1 MPGLSGLLAF
11 RTSGLR
17 LHKRPMLLDWL
28 KLVRA
33 TGLVTILT
41 NITTVVVM
49 GVYANEGLNP
59 KWLLDRLRQEGL
71 AHIAWM
77 MTASCLLYMAGMLW
91 NDLADVGRDRVLHP
105 RRPLPSGRINL
116 GTAYLVGV
124 LLAVGSLVSAAM
136 VDVHAFHGAG
146 VVLSLIMLYNLVTK
160 DIPWI
165 GSLTMAAVRFAHAIF
180 ALSMLGSDYLGWA
193 VVGGEGTR
201 DTSLI
206 IYPIIL
212 GCYIFGVTLVSEL
225 ESRPGRRIE
234 LLVGGACMFGAVC
247 AGGWLLATARW
258 ITLLSYGDSALYVVG
273 IGLSA
278 VMGAVLF
285 AVLLWRIWWPWLAAL
300 RSGRSEQVGPVVGAA
315 LGGIIFLDALIATS
329 AHPLGGLAIL
339 CLLPVFL
346 LGKRVVRMD

>member
-1 MPGLSGLLAF
+1 
-11 RTSGLR
+11 
-17 LHKRPMLLDWL
+17 MLLDWL

-41 NITTVVVM
+41 NIIAAVVTA
-49 GVYANEGLNP
+49 VYGSEGLDP
-59 KWLLDRLRQEGL
+59 GWLMKRLYQGGFP
-71 AHIAWM
+71 HIAWLVS
-77 MTASCLLYMAGMLW
+77 ASCLLYMAGMLW

-124 LLAVGSLVSAAM
+124 LLAVGALVSAAM
-136 VDVHAFHGAG
+136 VDVHAFHAAG

-160 DIPWI
+160 DIPWL
-165 GSLTMAAVRFAHAIF
+165 GSLTMAAVRMSHAVF
-180 ALSMLGSDYLGWA
+180 ALLLLGTDYLKVA
-193 VVGGEGTR
+193 VVGHSAPGHGT
-201 DTSLI
+201 LLA
-206 IYPIIL
+206 YPLIL

-234 LLVGGACMFGAVC
+234 LLIGGACLFGSVV
-247 AGGWLLATARW
+247 AGGWLLASAHW
-258 ITLLSYGDSALYVVG
+258 ITHLSQGDSTLHVVAV
-273 IGLSA
+273 GLSA

-285 AVLLWRIWWPWLAAL
+285 ILLVWRIWRPWTAAL

-346 LGKRVVRMD
+346 IGKSIVRMD